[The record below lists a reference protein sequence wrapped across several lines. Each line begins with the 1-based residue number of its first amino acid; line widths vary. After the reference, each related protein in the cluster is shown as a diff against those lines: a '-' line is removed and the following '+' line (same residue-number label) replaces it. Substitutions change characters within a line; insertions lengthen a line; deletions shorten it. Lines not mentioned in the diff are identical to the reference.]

1 MIQNLVVS
9 TLHHLGMLK
18 KSSSK
23 ALEIAQVIVEVEA
36 VLEVEEVSEVVIVVV
51 TVVAEVEEVE
61 GVEEVEVKIE
71 ANLQILTLT
80 QLKTVTSR

>member
-9 TLHHLGMLK
+9 TLHHLGMLI

-23 ALEIAQVIVEVEA
+23 ALEIAPVIVEVEA
-36 VLEVEEVSEVVIVVV
+36 ALEVEEAEEVSEVVIVVV

-61 GVEEVEVKIE
+61 VKIE
-71 ANLQILTLT
+71 ANLQTLTLT
-80 QLKTVTSR
+80 LSKTVTLR

>member
-23 ALEIAQVIVEVEA
+23 ALEIAPVIVEVEA
-36 VLEVEEVSEVVIVVV
+36 ALEVEEVEEAEEVSEVVIVVV

-61 GVEEVEVKIE
+61 VKIE
-71 ANLQILTLT
+71 ANLQTLTLT
-80 QLKTVTSR
+80 LSKTVTSR

>member
-1 MIQNLVVS
+1 
-9 TLHHLGMLK
+9 MLK

-23 ALEIAQVIVEVEA
+23 ALEIAPVIVEVEA
-36 VLEVEEVSEVVIVVV
+36 ALEVEEVEEAEEVSEVVIVVV
-51 TVVAEVEEVE
+51 TVVEEVE

-80 QLKTVTSR
+80 LSKTVTSR

>member
-1 MIQNLVVS
+1 
-9 TLHHLGMLK
+9 MLK

-36 VLEVEEVSEVVIVVV
+36 VLEVEEAEEVSEVVIVVV

>member
-36 VLEVEEVSEVVIVVV
+36 VLEVEEAEEVSEVVIVVV
-51 TVVAEVEEVE
+51 TVVAE
-61 GVEEVEVKIE
+61 VEEVEVKIE